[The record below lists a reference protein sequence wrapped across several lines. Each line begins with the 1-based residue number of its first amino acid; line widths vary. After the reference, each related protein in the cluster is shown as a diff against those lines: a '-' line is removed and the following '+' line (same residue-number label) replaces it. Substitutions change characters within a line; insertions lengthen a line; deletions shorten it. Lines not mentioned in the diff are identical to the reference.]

1 MQIGIVGLGR
11 MGANIARRLMRHG
24 HTCMVYDRDPEPG
37 RKLAGEGAT
46 ACASLGDVVRA
57 LETPRAVWVMLPAGA
72 ATEAAIAELAAVLE
86 PGDTLIDGGNT
97 FWKDDVRRAREL
109 APKGIRYLD
118 VGTSGGVWGLERG
131 YCLMIGGDKAAV
143 ERLDPIFAALSP
155 GKGDIPATPGR
166 AGRDRRAEQGYLHAG
181 PSGAGHFVKMIHN
194 GIEYG
199 MMQAIAEG
207 FDILRNADSPRL
219 PADLRLDIDVADVA
233 EVWRR
238 GSVITSWLLDL
249 TAAAL
254 AEDEG
259 LAGYSGHVE
268 DSGEGR
274 WTVQAAVEEAVPAEV
289 LTAALYARFRS
300 RQDHTFAE
308 KVLSAMRKGF
318 GGHVEPKAGGS
329 ASGTSS

>member
-11 MGANIARRLMRHG
+11 MGANIARRLMRGG
-24 HTCMVYDRDPEPG
+24 HETVVFDRDPAP
-37 RKLAGEGAT
+37 
-46 ACASLGDVVRA
+46 VRA
-57 LETPRAVWVMLPAGA
+57 LEAEGAHGAGDPAALVAALAPPRAVWVMLPAGE
-72 ATEAAIAELAAVLE
+72 ATEAAIGDLGGLLQL
-86 PGDTLIDGGNT
+86 GDTIVDGGNT
-97 FWKDDVRRAREL
+97 FWQDDIRRARSL
-109 APKGIRYLD
+109 QAKGISYLD

-131 YCLMIGGDKAAV
+131 YCLMIGGDRSAF
-143 ERLDPIFAALSP
+143 ERLDPIFATLA
-155 GKGDIPATPGR
+155 PGR
-166 AGRDRRAEQGYLHAG
+166 GAIPETSGREGRDPRVEQGYLHAG
-181 PSGAGHFVKMIHN
+181 PNGAGHFVKMIHN

-207 FDILRNADSPRL
+207 LDILKNASSANL
-219 PADLRLDIDVADVA
+219 PPELRLDLDVADVT

-254 AEDEG
+254 ARDPA
-259 LAGYSGHVE
+259 LVGYSGHVE

-274 WTVQAAVEEAVPAEV
+274 WTVQAAIDEAVPAEV

-308 KVLSAMRKGF
+308 KVLSAMRQGF
-318 GGHVEPKAGGS
+318 GGHVEP
-329 ASGTSS
+329 TSSKT

>member
-1 MQIGIVGLGR
+1 
-11 MGANIARRLMRHG
+11 MRAG
-24 HTCMVYDRDPEPG
+24 HACVVLDRDPAPG
-37 RKLAGEGAT
+37 TKLAAEGAT
-46 ACASLGDVVRA
+46 PAQSLDDLVRA
-57 LETPRAVWVMLPAGA
+57 LSAPRVVWLMLPAGGP
-72 ATEAAIAELAAVLE
+72 TEAAIGELAGLLNA
-86 PGDTLIDGGNT
+86 GDTIIDGGNT
-97 FWKDDVRRAREL
+97 FWKDDIARARAL
-109 APKGIRYLD
+109 AAKGLHYLD

-131 YCLMIGGDKAAV
+131 YCLMIGGGKAVV
-143 ERLDPIFAALSP
+143 ERLDPIFAALAP
-155 GKGDIPATPGR
+155 GKGDIPAT
-166 AGRDRRAEQGYLHAG
+166 AGRTARDPRPERGYLHAG

-207 FDILRNADSPRL
+207 FDILKNAASPRL
-219 PADLRLDIDVADVA
+219 PEELRLAIDVADVA
-233 EVWRR
+233 ETWRR

-254 AEDEG
+254 AEDGE
-259 LAGYSGHVE
+259 LAAYSGHVE

-289 LTAALYARFRS
+289 LTSALYARFRS

-318 GGHVEPKAGGS
+318 GGHVEPK
-329 ASGTSS
+329 

>member
-1 MQIGIVGLGR
+1 MQIGVMGLGR

-24 HTCMVYDRDPEPG
+24 HACVVYDRDPGPG
-37 RKLAGEGAT
+37 RALVAEGAALASSPADLVT
-46 ACASLGDVVRA
+46 ALAS
-57 LETPRAVWVMLPAGA
+57 PRTVWVMLPAGA
-72 ATEAAIAELAAVLE
+72 ATETAITELAGLLAA
-86 PGDTLIDGGNT
+86 GDTIIDGGNT
-97 FWKDDVRRAREL
+97 FWKDDVRRAGEL
-109 APKGIRYLD
+109 KAKGLHYLD

-131 YCLMIGGDKAAV
+131 YCLMIGGAKPVV
-143 ERLDPIFAALSP
+143 ERLDPIFAAL
-155 GKGDIPATPGR
+155 APGR
-166 AGRDRRAEQGYLHAG
+166 GAIPTTAHREGRDARPEQGYLHAG
-181 PSGAGHFVKMIHN
+181 PNGAGHFVKMIHN

-199 MMQAIAEG
+199 MMQAMAEG
-207 FDILRNADSPRL
+207 FDILCNAGSPRI
-219 PADLRLDIDVADVA
+219 PEELRLDIDVADVA

-254 AEDEG
+254 AEDAT

-274 WTVQAAVEEAVPAEV
+274 WTVQAAIEEAVPAEV

-318 GGHVEPKAGGS
+318 GGHVEPKK
-329 ASGTSS
+329 SG

>member
-1 MQIGIVGLGR
+1 MQIGVMGLGR
-11 MGANIARRLMRHG
+11 MGANITRRLMRRGHG
-24 HTCMVYDRDPEPG
+24 CVVYDRDPVPG
-37 RKLAGEGAT
+37 RVLVAEGAAAANSPT
-46 ACASLGDVVRA
+46 ELVKALRA
-57 LETPRAVWVMLPAGA
+57 PRVVWVMLPAGA
-72 ATEAAIAELAAVLE
+72 TTEAAVGELAGLLTG
-86 PGDTLIDGGNT
+86 GDTIIDGGNS
-97 FWKDDVRRAREL
+97 FWKDDIRRAREL
-109 APKGIRYLD
+109 KAKGLHYLD

-131 YCLMIGGDKAAV
+131 YCLMIGGEKAVV
-143 ERLDPIFAALSP
+143 ERLDPIFAALAP
-155 GKGDIPATPGR
+155 GKGDIPPT
-166 AGRDRRAEQGYLHAG
+166 AGRRGRDARPEQGYLHAG
-181 PSGAGHFVKMIHN
+181 GSGAGHFVKMIHN

-207 FDILRNADSPRL
+207 LDILKNAGSERL
-219 PADLRLDIDVADVA
+219 PEDVRLTIDVADVA

-254 AEDEG
+254 AEDAA
-259 LAGYSGHVE
+259 LSGYSGHVE

-308 KVLSAMRKGF
+308 KVLSAMRAGF
-318 GGHVEPKAGGS
+318 GGHVEPDKGK
-329 ASGTSS
+329 